1 MSLTLS
7 MYEDGI
13 IYIGEDIRL
22 HLHDLRKG
30 YASVS
35 ITAPKDLRI
44 SRRNGKKEIL
54 REKNRDQYETNETI
68 TSSIF

>member
-13 IYIGEDIRL
+13 VYIGEDIRL

-30 YASVS
+30 YASIS
-35 ITAPKDLRI
+35 IDAPKNLRV
-44 SRRNGKKEIL
+44 SRRNGKKEL
-54 REKNRDQYETNETI
+54 VREKEVSNERKE
-68 TSSIF
+68 SFVFSGV